1 MTHFRLAGLRNAAVG
16 LTLALVISVGLVVSG
31 CATKGQSGA
40 GIGALAGAVV
50 GSQLGPSSNRG
61 ENAIIG
67 AALGAFLGYAIGNE
81 MDKQDRLRLNDVY
94 EKGPSNRTTSW
105 VNPDSGNQYRVTP
118 KPAYKGPQD
127 RPCREAR
134 VEAVI
139 NGKPETVVSTACRA
153 PDGMWELQK

>member
-1 MTHFRLAGLRNAAVG
+1 MTRFRFDRLGNAAAG
-16 LTLALVISVGLVVSG
+16 LTLALVLSLGLLVSG
-31 CATKGQSGA
+31 CATKAQSGA

-50 GSQLGPSSNRG
+50 GSQLGPSGNRG

-81 MDKQDRLRLNDVY
+81 MDKYDRTQLNQVY
-94 EKGPSNRTTSW
+94 ETGRSNTTTKW
-105 VNPDSGNQYRVTP
+105 VNPDTGNRYRVTP
-118 KPAYKGPQD
+118 KAAYKGPEG

-134 VEAVI
+134 IDATV

-153 PDGMWELQK
+153 SDGMWELQK